1 MAITACPE
9 CNKNVSSKSV
19 ICSHCGF
26 QLGDASEED
35 LEIFRARK
43 LRDRIYRLNMVS
55 YLVITVFVAAFGW
68 YWYASRGFTE
78 PSQAG
83 PFILMGVLA
92 VAYMVVRGFLF
103 QARHQRRAMRQKR
116 QMSNDLRRNL

>member
-83 PFILMGVLA
+83 PIILMGVLA

>member
-1 MAITACPE
+1 MAITSCPE
-9 CNKNVSSKSV
+9 CNKNRSSKSV
-19 ICSHCGF
+19 ICSHCGI
-26 QLGDASEED
+26 QLGEASEED

-43 LRDRIYRLNMVS
+43 LRDRIYRLNMLS

-78 PSQAG
+78 PSQSG
-83 PFILMGVLA
+83 PFILMGVSA
-92 VAYMVVRGFLF
+92 VAYLVVRGFLF